1 MNAHV
6 SQSAAGGASSS
17 GAPHWG
23 VGSVDTPAG
32 RVPRVST
39 TLTFRDRLGAWRVRW
54 GGGRNRYTVAP
65 QLYAVGSPTP
75 DSYVLVTANYKLSF
89 DRLRSQLAGRD
100 AWILVLDTN
109 GINVW
114 CAAGKGTFGTDEL
127 VRRLERERV
136 AEIVSHH
143 RLVLPQLGGTGV
155 SAHQVRAR
163 TGWRV
168 NYGPVRAE
176 DLPAFLEAGLKA
188 TPEMRRVRFAFADRI
203 TLVPVEL
210 VGSAKYL
217 IAVVTAFVILS
228 GLWSGGYSTSHMLA
242 AGSRSVFLLLAAY
255 VAGAALAPALLPWI
269 PGHAFSLK
277 GGVAGLGVVG
287 VVMAAG
293 WFGAGRI
300 DNWAE
305 TIGWVLLVPVISSF
319 LTMNFTGA
327 STYTSLSG
335 VRREMRVAVPIQIAA
350 AFVGLGMW
358 VAGRFL

>member
-1 MNAHV
+1 V
-6 SQSAAGGASSS
+6 SS
-17 GAPHWG
+17 
-23 VGSVDTPAG
+23 
-32 RVPRVST
+32 

-75 DSYVLVTANYKLSF
+75 ESHVLVTANYKLSF
-89 DRLRSQLAGRD
+89 DRLRAQLAGRD

-127 VRRLERERV
+127 VGRLGRERV

-143 RLVLPQLGGTGV
+143 RLVLPQLGATGV
-155 SAHQVRAR
+155 SAHEVHDR

-168 NYGPVRAE
+168 TYGPVRAE
-176 DLPAFLEAGLKA
+176 DLPAFLDARFKA
-188 TPEMRRVRFAFADRI
+188 TPEMRRMRFSLADRI
-203 TLVPVEL
+203 TLIPVEL

-217 IAVVTAFVILS
+217 IALVIVFVILS
-228 GLWSGGYSTSHMLA
+228 GLGSGGYSASQLAA

-255 VAGAALAPALLPWI
+255 LAGAALAPALLPWI
-269 PGHAFSLK
+269 PGAAFSLK
-277 GGVAGLGVVG
+277 GGLAGLVVVG
-287 VVMAAG
+287 VVIAAG
-293 WFGAGRI
+293 WFGTGRI

-319 LTMNFTGA
+319 LAMNFTGA

-350 AFVGLGMW
+350 ASVGLVMW
-358 VAGRFL
+358 FAGRFI